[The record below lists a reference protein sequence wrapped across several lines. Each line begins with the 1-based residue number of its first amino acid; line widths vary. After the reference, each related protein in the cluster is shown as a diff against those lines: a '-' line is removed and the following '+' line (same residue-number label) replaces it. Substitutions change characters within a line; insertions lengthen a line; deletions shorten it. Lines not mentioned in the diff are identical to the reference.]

1 MKKYL
6 IHFMSIDMPSVE
18 DDGMS
23 DGTNFGIYEK
33 TFKCHT
39 SSDNETMHILKIHFS
54 RWNIWIIHQ
63 TSFTKFFTKHSYH
76 KKTFFCNLTKPPIFT
91 IPTYLHARS
100 KHRYCMA
107 SIKCVC

>member
-33 TFKCHT
+33 TFNSKEEAEKGLEELMAEDKADLESCYGLDDEDCDPT
-39 SSDNETMHILKIHFS
+39 VEIEIENGRYDRKELVVYD
-54 RWNIWIIHQ
+54 
-63 TSFTKFFTKHSYH
+63 KFDGTEINTTVYEIVEVNF
-76 KKTFFCNLTKPPIFT
+76 
-91 IPTYLHARS
+91 
-100 KHRYCMA
+100 
-107 SIKCVC
+107 